1 MGKKR
6 RRGEGGSVGQWHNI
20 RNDESRWDFLEWH
33 AAPRRVRQRRGSIS
47 SGAANYSLDYK
58 LAHPINF
65 LFPSSLFPFGLSE
78 AHVTS
83 AAV

>member
-1 MGKKR
+1 MR
-6 RRGEGGSVGQWHNI
+6 WARRGGEVGQWHNI
-20 RNDESRWDFLEWH
+20 RNDDSRWDFLEWH

-65 LFPSSLFPFGLSE
+65 LFPLLPLPLRIE

-83 AAV
+83 AAA